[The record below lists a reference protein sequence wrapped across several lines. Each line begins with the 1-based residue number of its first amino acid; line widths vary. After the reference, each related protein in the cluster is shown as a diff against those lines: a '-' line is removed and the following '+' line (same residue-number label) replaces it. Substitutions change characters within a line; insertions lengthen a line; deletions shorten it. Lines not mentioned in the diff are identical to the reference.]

1 MSEKQSNRSLETYR
15 DGFQSADAR
24 YAELWRYL

>member
-1 MSEKQSNRSLETYR
+1 MSEKQVNRSLETYR
-15 DGFQSADAR
+15 DGFQSAKVR